1 MKRLIIVMTA
11 IALLLSSCSSISQ
24 MMSSG
29 AEAPMWYPGGRN
41 VSGAVCFVSLGTS
54 ATRSGARDDALN
66 NLLTQV
72 SGYLGYDVVGRYY
85 RELGANG
92 SVQEIALEIDSTF
105 TSSGPDGTIYYYVL
119 AYAESPVIEPLRSQE
134 RLVQEE
140 MNARVS
146 ALRESAMENYRSNR
160 DVSAI
165 CDLLD
170 AMVIASSYEMLDE
183 ANSPQALLET
193 ASGWLGQL
201 EIRVSDE
208 DPSKATATVRVV
220 RNRGILS
227 PSVVQAP
234 LSANFPIHA
243 HDGSYGTFFVP
254 FVTGDNGRFVFEEY
268 YPPMASSGTVTFTLD
283 IDGRIDQVAAAAGE
297 AFIHDFRL
305 LCQSIS
311 ASFDYQM
318 TGRLARSTVMVIMD
332 EFDENGNLLDSSY
345 ARDAFIDYLNRE
357 GIQTAVASMG
367 DADFSTAIDSIVSN
381 FSQYE
386 WVVWSAVEL
395 ADVPVQ
401 PDDYTVYVAQGYT
414 ILLNTRTLEISN
426 IDDISRSVDWG
437 TDRQACLEEIF
448 SLYGY
453 TVASNMT
460 PYF

>member
-1 MKRLIIVMTA
+1 MTA

-105 TSSGPDGTIYYYVL
+105 TSNGPDGTVYYYVL

-165 CDLLD
+165 CYLLD

-201 EIRVSDE
+201 EIRVTDE

-220 RNRGILS
+220 RDRGLLS

-305 LCQSIS
+305 LCHSIS